1 MQFRKWIQKKESKSG
16 VWEEFLKIK
25 RNFSTFLRQY
35 VNQFLSLKQKK
46 TVVDFS
52 NIKHTH
58 DSRSIK

>member
-52 NIKHTH
+52 NIKNTH
-58 DSRSIK
+58 VSRSIK